1 MSSGVKTKLLLATT
15 NAKKLKELQEILAD
29 LPVQCLSLR
38 DFPEVK
44 TVEETGRNFEENA
57 KIKALSYAEQTGVLT
72 LGEDSGI
79 CCDALQGAPGVFSAR
94 FCGEFHSDEANN
106 TKLLEMMRDVPD
118 DKRTAYYESSI
129 ALAEPTK
136 LIGVVKGQVRG
147 LITRELLG
155 AGGFGY
161 DPLFFYPPYQKTFG
175 EVPPALKHRVS
186 HRGQA
191 LAKLRNL
198 LGVYLQLPK
207 GAV

>member
-1 MSSGVKTKLLLATT
+1 MSSSTKTKLLLATA
-15 NAKKLKELQEILAD
+15 NAKKFKELQELLAD

-38 DFPEVK
+38 DFPDVRDVK
-44 TVEETGRNFEENA
+44 ETGRTFEENA

-94 FCGEFHSDEANN
+94 FCGEFHGDEANN
-106 TKLLEMMRDVPD
+106 MKLLEMMHDIPD
-118 DKRTAYYESSI
+118 GKRTAYYESAI

-136 LIGVVKGQVRG
+136 LIGVVKGQVYG

-161 DPLFFYPPYQKTFG
+161 DPIFFYPPFRKTFG
-175 EVPPALKHRVS
+175 EVPIAMKHRVS
-186 HRGQA
+186 HRGRA
-191 LAKLRNL
+191 LAKFRKLLRE
-198 LGVYLQLPK
+198 YLRID
-207 GAV
+207 